1 MKARPGISVMKAPR
15 SLAELPFE
23 RDEPRALLGLVP
35 GTDGEWRSEPDHD
48 YGRFGWAEVEG
59 LVLEGDDGARRRV
72 GPALVLALHSTD
84 EPSPDDGV
92 IELELELHDVA
103 DDARADAGDDAS
115 EDVEPAEPLVIRAP
129 LDRFLD
135 VWLPRLPASAGHVVL
150 ALCNPLHLDPAR
162 PASLGP
168 RNLHYAYGDVLSW
181 LDHHEDRPASIR
193 LRAHAWHTR

>member
-1 MKARPGISVMKAPR
+1 MKAPR
-15 SLAELPFE
+15 SLAELPFR
-23 RDEPRALLGLVP
+23 RDEPLALLGLVP
-35 GTDGEWRSEPDHD
+35 GPDGQWRSEPDHD
-48 YGRFGWAEVEG
+48 YGGFGWAEVEA
-59 LVLEGDDGARRRV
+59 LVLEGDDGSRRTI

-92 IELELELHDVA
+92 IELELELHDV
-103 DDARADAGDDAS
+103 GP
-115 EDVEPAEPLVIRAP
+115 DVEAEPEANPSASDPAEPLVIRAP

-135 VWLPRLPASAGHVVL
+135 VWLPRLPASAPHVAL

-162 PASLGP
+162 PASLGA

-181 LDHHEDRPASIR
+181 LDHQGDRPASIR